1 MNDYRLSFYTIFIKL
16 DNSKGKY
23 MLVHGYTG
31 AIDIASEK
39 LVACLRSGEPFSA
52 EDATFSAEI
61 LQSLIDRGYITQKTE
76 EQERTFVQ
84 KMADVYHR
92 QHKLLSSFTF
102 LVTYNCNFRCPY
114 CYEGG
119 VSDSG
124 RQWSGAVFTKEM
136 VDNAYKAIEQI
147 QPDEKRRVQPVPGE
161 GGGLGPGRALGEPL
175 LAENKEIV
183 SYIVSEGR
191 KQKFEFAAVTNGYD
205 LDHYLDLLGDD
216 GINWLQITIDGMKEW
231 HDSRRIHYRTT
242 ASFDR
247 IVRNIGLALD
257 KGVTIVVRMNTDA
270 RNFADAEKLDQLFR
284 ELGYYKDKKLSISS
298 ALLVG
303 GYDQKSDKGNN
314 EDSRKID
321 YLTRPAFNRL
331 HKQSSENI
339 ICQDSGIMNNIYR
352 AIRKRQTLPVHAVF
366 CQSQTGSYILDPF
379 GDMYACWDV
388 VGKPE
393 HVIGHFAPEVT
404 WSDEMKNWQER
415 NIGNT
420 EKCSRCK
427 YALLCGGG
435 CLGKALGQKGSF
447 TASYC
452 DAYPDTFHMMA
463 NKAYSKYLR
472 KQNNPK

>member
-31 AIDIASEK
+31 AIDIASEN
-39 LVACLRSGEPFSA
+39 LVAWLRSGEPFSA

-61 LQSLIDRGYITQKTE
+61 FQSLIDRGYITQKTE
-76 EQERTFVQ
+76 EQERAFIQ

-147 QPDEKRRVQPVPGE
+147 QPEERLRSNMIYLFG
-161 GGGLGPGRALGEPL
+161 GEPL

-183 SYIVSEGR
+183 RYIVTEGHQR
-191 KQKFEFAAVTNGYD
+191 RFEFGAVTNGYD
-205 LDHYLDLLGDD
+205 LDQYLDLLGDD
-216 GINWLQITIDGMKEW
+216 GINWLQITIDGMKER

-257 KGVTIVVRMNTDA
+257 KGVTIVVRVNTDA
-270 RNFADAEKLDQLFR
+270 QNFADIEKLNKLFN
-284 ELGYYKDKKLSISS
+284 ELHYYKDNKLIINS
-298 ALLVG
+298 ALLLG
-303 GYDQKSDKGNN
+303 GYDKDDDQQKIG
-314 EDSRKID
+314 

-331 HKQSSENI
+331 HKESSENI
-339 ICQDSGIMNNIYR
+339 SCQDSGIMKNIYR
-352 AIRKRQTLPVHAVF
+352 SISKRQPLPIHAVF
-366 CQSQTGSYILDPF
+366 CQSQTGSYVLDPL
-379 GDMYACWDV
+379 GDIYPCWDV
-388 VGKPE
+388 VGQPT
-393 HVIGHFAPEVT
+393 HTIGHFVPEVA
-404 WSDEMKNWQER
+404 WSDEMQNWQGR
-415 NIGNT
+415 NVGNT
-420 EKCSRCK
+420 EKCKRCK
-427 YALLCGGG
+427 YALFCGGG
-435 CLGKALGQKGSF
+435 CLGKALWQKGSF
-447 TASYC
+447 TDTYC
-452 DAYPDTFHMMA
+452 DAYSDTFHVMA
-463 NKAYSKYLR
+463 NKAYNKYLE
-472 KQNNPK
+472 KTEQP